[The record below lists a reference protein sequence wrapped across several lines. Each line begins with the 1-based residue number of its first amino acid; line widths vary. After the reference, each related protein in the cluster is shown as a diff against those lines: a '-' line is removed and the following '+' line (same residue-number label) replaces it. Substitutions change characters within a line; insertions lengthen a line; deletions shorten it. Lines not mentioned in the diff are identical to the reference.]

1 MQTINYLLANTRV
14 EVNDLNTHGYTALD
28 ILAQSRRDIKDLD
41 IADSLRGAGAFK
53 AIEIQ
58 SSLNRN
64 STSIG
69 RSVRNNRAVSNSI
82 IPHDQLKA
90 LPQECLINLQ
100 QKNKTED
107 WLTRKRDAL
116 MVVASLI
123 ATMAFQA
130 GVNPPGGVW
139 QDDFPGPG
147 DVSQENSTAE
157 AHQAG
162 TAIIAYK
169 YRSRYANYLA
179 FNTAGFI
186 ASLSIILL
194 LITGLPFKRRFF
206 MWVLTVTVWI
216 AITSMALTYRVSILV
231 FTPKKDERTVTRVV
245 EYGVK
250 VWSAVMG
257 LLLLGH
263 TIRLLAIFFKKFG
276 SLIGKRRRPSPL

>member
-1 MQTINYLLANTRV
+1 
-14 EVNDLNTHGYTALD
+14 
-28 ILAQSRRDIKDLD
+28 
-41 IADSLRGAGAFK
+41 
-53 AIEIQ
+53 
-58 SSLNRN
+58 
-64 STSIG
+64 
-69 RSVRNNRAVSNSI
+69 
-82 IPHDQLKA
+82 
-90 LPQECLINLQ
+90 
-100 QKNKTED
+100 
-107 WLTRKRDAL
+107 

-147 DVSQENSTAE
+147 DGSQENSTAE

-179 FNTAGFI
+179 FNTA
-186 ASLSIILL
+186 
-194 LITGLPFKRRFF
+194 
-206 MWVLTVTVWI
+206 VWI